1 MLKFSSNANSI
12 LSSFPCSQPG
22 IRLISDGHEVLCPQC
37 PMLMDFRE
45 SLPEFYLVAT
55 SLEIM
60 KTYHVA
66 DWESTGREAG
76 LSSARENREGLWS
89 E

>member
-1 MLKFSSNANSI
+1 MLI
-12 LSSFPCSQPG
+12 QYYFPFLAVSLEYNRT
-22 IRLISDGHEVLCPQC
+22 IFDGREVLCPQC
-37 PMLMDFRE
+37 PVLMDFRE

-76 LSSARENREGLWS
+76 LTSACENREGLWS

>member
-1 MLKFSSNANSI
+1 
-12 LSSFPCSQPG
+12 
-22 IRLISDGHEVLCPQC
+22 
-37 PMLMDFRE
+37 MDFRE

-76 LSSARENREGLWS
+76 LSSACENREGLWS
-89 E
+89 ESTEDVKDVSSPLVP

>member
-1 MLKFSSNANSI
+1 MI
-12 LSSFPCSQPG
+12 
-22 IRLISDGHEVLCPQC
+22 IDGHEVVCPQC
-37 PMLMDFRE
+37 PVLMDFRV

-55 SLEIM
+55 RTEIM

-66 DWESTGREAG
+66 VWESRGREAG
-76 LSSARENREGLWS
+76 LSSTCENREGLWS